1 MPWRS
6 PSAAM
11 IEPAGAG
18 TRRPSRSFSAG
29 WGAYDAAMLPVRGW
43 IVRALFAVG
52 LLAPA
57 SPGAVVHAGPEPR
70 QVAVPAARQAERIA
84 VIPIHGAIDG
94 VTLWSIEHRLAA
106 ARAGGFDAVVIEL
119 DTPGGEVSAMLDICL
134 RLRSD
139 APVNTVAWI
148 RPKAFS
154 AGTFIALACREIV
167 VVPGSVFG
175 DAAPIVA
182 IPGVGVTP
190 LPPAERAK
198 QESPLLDELDA
209 AAARRGDDPRLL
221 HAFVAVER
229 ALWLVERDDGV
240 RRFVDRDELASLGL
254 APDASARKPTGSDG
268 ERPVLPEDAP
278 LDATRRWRLVETVD
292 DEDRLLVAQSDEA
305 LRWGLAT
312 AEVADDEA
320 LRAYFG
326 ATTIVRLPETWTEA
340 AVRLLMSWPV
350 RVLLIA
356 IFLVALAIEAMHP
369 GIGVAGAVAAGALLL
384 VIGAPGLLGLAAWW
398 EVLLVVLG
406 IGLVAAEIFIL
417 PGLGVAG
424 IAGAI
429 AIVAG
434 LAMSFTGTNPST
446 EGARQTLVTAF
457 ATTVA
462 GLGLGAMALW
472 LLSRWLGEIPM
483 LRRAVLSASL
493 AGAGDGPRSRHEPE
507 PPAAGTL
514 VVADSDLRPSGRVL
528 HDGVLFDA
536 QSDGTYIARGATV
549 RVVGRS
555 MGTLLVEEPAPEAR

>member
-1 MPWRS
+1 
-6 PSAAM
+6 
-11 IEPAGAG
+11 
-18 TRRPSRSFSAG
+18 
-29 WGAYDAAMLPVRGW
+29 MLPARGW
-43 IVRALFAVG
+43 IVRALLAVG

-57 SPGAVVHAGPEPR
+57 IAGAAPHAGAGPW
-70 QVAVPAARQAERIA
+70 QAAVPAARQADRIA

-94 VTLWSIEHRLAA
+94 VTLWSVEHRLAA

-119 DTPGGEVSAMLDICL
+119 DTPGGAVDAMLDICL

-167 VVPGSVFG
+167 VAPGSVFG

-182 IPGVGVTP
+182 IPGLGVTP
-190 LPPAERAK
+190 LPAAERAK

-240 RRFVDRDELASLGL
+240 RRFVDRDELGALGL
-254 APDASARKPTGSDG
+254 APDASGRKPTGTDG
-268 ERPVLPEDAP
+268 ARPSLPEDAP
-278 LDATRRWRLVETVD
+278 LDPSRRWRLVETVD
-292 DEDRLLVAQSDEA
+292 DEDRLLVVQSDEA
-305 LRWGLAT
+305 LRWGLAVT
-312 AEVADDEA
+312 EVADDEA
-320 LRAYFG
+320 LRAFFG
-326 ATTIVRLPETWTEA
+326 ATTLVRLPETWTES

-356 IFLVALAIEAMHP
+356 IFLVALVVEAMHP
-369 GIGVAGAVAAGALLL
+369 GIGVAGAIAAGALLL

-406 IGLVAAEIFIL
+406 IGLVAAEVFIL

-429 AIVAG
+429 CIVAG

-446 EGARQTLVTAF
+446 EGARQTLLTAF

-462 GLGLGAMALW
+462 GIGLGAMALW
-472 LLSRWLGEIPM
+472 LLSRWLGESPL

-493 AGAGDGPRSRHEPE
+493 AGADDGPPARNEPD
-507 PPAAGTL
+507 PPAAGT
-514 VVADSDLRPSGRVL
+514 VVVTDSDLRPSGRIL
-528 HDGVLFDA
+528 HEGALFDA
-536 QSDGTYIARGATV
+536 QSDGAYIARGSRV
-549 RVVGRS
+549 RVVRRS
-555 MGTLLVEEPAPEAR
+555 MGTLLVEEVAAAPDEADGPIRGSN

>member
-1 MPWRS
+1 MSVVRWLLRTLVAAGLVVA
-6 PSAAM
+6 SAAAGVARTQDAR
-11 IEPAGAG
+11 EP
-18 TRRPSRSFSAG
+18 
-29 WGAYDAAMLPVRGW
+29 
-43 IVRALFAVG
+43 
-52 LLAPA
+52 
-57 SPGAVVHAGPEPR
+57 
-70 QVAVPAARQAERIA
+70 VAVPAARQAGKVAILPVR
-84 VIPIHGAIDG
+84 GAIDA

-106 ARAGGFDAVVIEL
+106 ARAGGFEAVVLEL

-139 APVNTVAWI
+139 APVNTVAWV

-154 AGTFIALACREIV
+154 AGTFLALACREIV
-167 VVPGSVFG
+167 VAPGSVFG

-190 LPPAERAK
+190 LPAAERAK

-240 RRFVDRDELASLGL
+240 RRFVDRDELESLGL
-254 APDASARKPTGSDG
+254 APDASARKPTGVDG
-268 ERPVLPEDAP
+268 ERPVLPADAP

-305 LRWGLAT
+305 LRWGLAS

-326 ATTIVRLPETWTEA
+326 ATTIVRFPETWTES

-356 IFLVALAIEAMHP
+356 IFLVALVVEALHP
-369 GIGVAGAVAAGALLL
+369 GIGVAGAIAAGALLL
-384 VIGAPGLLGLAAWW
+384 VVGAPGLLGLAAWW
-398 EVLLVVLG
+398 EVLLVILG
-406 IGLVAAEIFIL
+406 LGLVAAEVFVL

-424 IAGAI
+424 IAGAVC
-429 AIVAG
+429 IVAG
-434 LAMSFTGTNPST
+434 LAMSFTGTNPAT

-462 GLGLGAMALW
+462 GLGLGAMLLW

-493 AGAGDGPRSRHEPE
+493 AGAGDGPRSLQEPE

-514 VVADSDLRPSGRVL
+514 VVAASDLRPSGRVV
-528 HDGVLFDA
+528 HNGTLFDA
-536 QSDGTYIARGATV
+536 QSDGAYIARGAVV

-555 MGTLLVEEPAPEAR
+555 MGTLLVEEAAAGVEATAPADR

>member
-1 MPWRS
+1 MPAS
-6 PSAAM
+6 
-11 IEPAGAG
+11 
-18 TRRPSRSFSAG
+18 
-29 WGAYDAAMLPVRGW
+29 RGW
-43 IVRALFAVG
+43 LLRALVAIG
-52 LLAPA
+52 LLVALRPA
-57 SPGAVVHAGPEPR
+57 CAERVRDDQGTI
-70 QVAVPAARQAERIA
+70 AVPAARQAGKVAILP
-84 VIPIHGAIDG
+84 VHGAIDG

-154 AGTFIALACREIV
+154 AGTFLALACREIV
-167 VVPGSVFG
+167 VAPGSVFG

-190 LPPAERAK
+190 LPAAERAK

-240 RRFVDRDELASLGL
+240 RRFVDRDELESLGL
-254 APDASARKPTGSDG
+254 APDASARKPTGGEG

-278 LDATRRWRLVETVD
+278 LDASRRWRLVETVD
-292 DEDRLLVAQSDEA
+292 DENRLLVAQSDEA
-305 LRWGLAT
+305 LRWGLAS

-320 LRAYFG
+320 LRTYFG
-326 ATTIVRLPETWTEA
+326 ATTVVRFPETWTES

-356 IFLVALAIEAMHP
+356 IFLVALVVEALHP
-369 GIGVAGAVAAGALLL
+369 GIGVAGAIAAGALLL
-384 VIGAPGLLGLAAWW
+384 VVGAPGLLGLAAWW

-406 IGLVAAEIFIL
+406 IGLVAAEVFIL

-424 IAGAI
+424 IAGAVC
-429 AIVAG
+429 IVAG

-446 EGARQTLVTAF
+446 EAARQTLVTAL

-472 LLSRWLGEIPM
+472 VLSRWLGEIPM

-493 AGAGDGPRSRHEPE
+493 AGAGDGPRSLQEPA
-507 PPAAGTL
+507 PPAIGTL
-514 VVADSDLRPSGRVL
+514 VVADSDLRPSGRVM
-528 HDGVLFDA
+528 HDGTLFDA
-536 QSDGTYIARGATV
+536 QSDGAYIARGATV

-555 MGTLLVEEPAPEAR
+555 MGTLIVEEAASGMHGTPGATNAPAAPGPH